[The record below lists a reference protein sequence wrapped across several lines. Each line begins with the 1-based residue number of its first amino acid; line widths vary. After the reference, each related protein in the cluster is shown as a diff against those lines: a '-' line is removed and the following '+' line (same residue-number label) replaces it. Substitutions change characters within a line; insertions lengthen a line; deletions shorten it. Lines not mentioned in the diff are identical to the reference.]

1 MVEMIICDEELIEIS
16 DMIDKMEEKIESRQ
30 KGIQDALSIICS
42 AGIMSG
48 DLHDNL
54 ILLSEMVKRQKVSGI
69 VPLFLEKN
77 STSNQYLNLEI
88 SNTKKQ
94 YYDLKNNSTS
104 LLDDTSGKAVNGT
117 TEYLDFIEIHDGKI
131 YEADR

>member
-1 MVEMIICDEELIEIS
+1 MVEMIICDDELVEIS

-30 KGIQDALSIICS
+30 KGIQDVLSIICS
-42 AGIMSG
+42 NGIMSG

-54 ILLSEMVKRQKVSGI
+54 ILLSEMVKREKVSGI
-69 VPLFLEKN
+69 VPLFLEEHN
-77 STSNQYLNLEI
+77 TSNQYLRLETA
-88 SNTKKQ
+88 STQKQ

-104 LLDDTSGKAVNGT
+104 LLDDSSGKAVNGT